1 MKTARVLITLMF
13 VLGMYCV
20 AAAAADNKKV
30 KAVVPEKKAAVT
42 VDTKKAAEKRF
53 DIYSDKSSPNNHYAP
68 SGWMGD
74 YGDLRLDYESTE
86 NPYAGSTCV
95 KVVYSAQKTQQ
106 AGWAGIYWQNPPN
119 NWGTKK
125 GGFDLTGFNKLV
137 FRARGQTGE
146 EVISKVVV
154 GGIGMDKKVPYP
166 DSDVAESEGIKLTDQ
181 WQEFYVNLEGKDLS
195 YLNGAFA
202 IIVSASHMPEGGTI
216 YFDEVYFTYDPALR
230 PVTGVKYPFYVY
242 ADAAS
247 LENHFIP
254 SGYMGDY
261 SDIKVNVQSTEAPY
275 SGETC
280 IKTTYTNA
288 RTQGQGWAG
297 VYWMNPANNWGTTPK
312 AGFGIGKATK
322 LTFWAK
328 GAKGD
333 ESVTFKMGGIFNGPN
348 PDSDV
353 AQVGPVKLTKDWQ
366 QFTIDLRGKDL
377 SYVIGGFCWATDM
390 DSNPDGITFYLDDIR
405 YEAE

>member
-1 MKTARVLITLMF
+1 MKATKLLLIGAIALF
-13 VLGMYCV
+13 SCSLLLS
-20 AAAAADNKKV
+20 ADNKKAMKSTQV
-30 KAVVPEKKAAVT
+30 EKAK
-42 VDTKKAAEKRF
+42 TKETEKRF
-53 DIYSDKSSPNNHYAP
+53 DIYTDKVSPKNHYAP

-86 NPYAGSTCV
+86 NPFSGSTCI
-95 KVVYSAQKTQQ
+95 KIVYSAQKTQGQ
-106 AGWAGIYWQNPPN
+106 GWAGIYWQNPPN

-154 GGIGMDKKVPYP
+154 GGIGLGSKVPYP
-166 DSDVAESEGIKLTDQ
+166 DSDIKETDSIKLSDK
-181 WQEFYVNLEGKDLS
+181 WQEFSVNLEGKDLS
-195 YLNGAFA
+195 YVNGAFA
-202 IIVSASHMPEGGTI
+202 VIFNTKHMPEGGTI
-216 YFDEVYFTYDPALR
+216 YLDDVYFTHDPSLR
-230 PVTGVKYPFYVY
+230 PESGVKYPFYIY

-261 SDIKVNVQSTEAPY
+261 SDIKINEQSKDSPY
-275 SGETC
+275 SGDTC
-280 IKTTYTNA
+280 LQVTYKDD

-297 VYWMNPANNWGTTPK
+297 VYWMNPANNWATVPK
-312 AGFGIGKATK
+312 AGFSLSKAAK

-328 GAKGD
+328 GVKGG
-333 ESVTFKMGGIFNGPN
+333 ESVRFQVGGIFNGPY
-348 PDSDV
+348 PDSDT
-353 AQVGPVKLTKDWQ
+353 ATVGPVTLTKDWQ

-377 SYVIGGFCWATDM
+377 SYVIGGFCWATDL
-390 DSNPDGITFYLDDIR
+390 DSNPGGIVFYLDEIK
-405 YEAE
+405 YETE